1 MPYVIT
7 IAEETPSAQS
17 GLLTDRKEL
26 YRQVLND
33 IYGPEGVKKIIR
45 RINADSGNPSDTCS
59 VCGVAESRCA
69 C

>member
-7 IAEETPSAQS
+7 IAEET
-17 GLLTDRKEL
+17 TEDRREV
-26 YRQVLND
+26 YRQVVED